1 MNKVYIDVALVMSAY
16 NRTRQFR
23 GSGNPPYHTI
33 ISKVSYR
40 QPRARNSYWRT
51 IMPPNRH
58 EVAEPDTIPLPLCR
72 LFKTGYAVKSISN
85 YWFAEIPNPA
95 SPTIRL
101 WWMVLGRL
109 WQYFHSRGE
118 RKQVTIVG
126 ISLQKKATS
135 QCWVV
140 AFLISYIKPQEQWLG
155 LYSTSCW
162 FLFRFS
168 VKAHPCR

>member
-58 EVAEPDTIPLPLCR
+58 EVVEPGVIPLPHCQPSR
-72 LFKTGYAVKSISN
+72 TGCAVKSISN
-85 YWFAEIPNPA
+85 YWFAEILSSRTQAITIADSSVSLTDWAEIPNPA

-126 ISLQKKATS
+126 ISLQKKRHPNVELS
-135 QCWVV
+135 
-140 AFLISYIKPQEQWLG
+140 
-155 LYSTSCW
+155 
-162 FLFRFS
+162 LF
-168 VKAHPCR
+168 